1 MVHPA
6 DKNEWRLFQM
16 KTRKTLLCI
25 LDTETVGGFSSD
37 CQIYNAGGKIVD
49 YRGHVYAT
57 FNYLVAEHFESIL
70 EKAHYGKKNFNRYL
84 EMLDR
89 GEITVVATEADLLKA
104 VSALLDFYGV
114 KYVLAYNTIF
124 DLTRTSFQKL
134 IENREFIDIY
144 QMAYEIYYHRP
155 SYRKFC
161 IENGFL
167 TKNGNPQQGVEQMYA
182 FLTNNPA
189 FEEEHTAY
197 SDAAQEAEIFFAC
210 LRQHKRYTKN
220 KHHGECFTKKRG

>member
-1 MVHPA
+1 
-6 DKNEWRLFQM
+6 M
-16 KTRKTLLCI
+16 KTHKTLYCV
-25 LDTETVGGFSSD
+25 LDTETLGGAANPTG
-37 CQIYNAGGKIVD
+37 IYNAGGKIFD
-49 YRGHVYAT
+49 NCGHTYAT
-57 FNYLVAEHFESIL
+57 YNYLVAEHFESIL
-70 EKAHYGKKNFNRYL
+70 EKAHYGKKTFKRYL

-144 QMAYEIYYHRP
+144 HMAYEIYYRRP

-161 IENGFL
+161 FENGFI
-167 TKNGNPQQGVEQMYA
+167 TKSGNPKQGVEQMYA
-182 FLTNNPA
+182 FLTNNPN
-189 FEEEHTAY
+189 FKEEHTAF
-197 SDAAQEAEIFFAC
+197 SDASQEAEIYLAC
-210 LRQHKRYTKN
+210 LRQHKKYTKN
-220 KHHGECFTKKRG
+220 VHHGEFFAKKRG